1 MRYMTM
7 IKVVEGKYGP
17 PPPALMQAMGKLQED
32 ATKAGVLVEVGGLK
46 NSATGASLRLA
57 NGKITVMDGPFTEA
71 KELIG
76 GYAVYDTKTK
86 EECIEWARR
95 FLAIH
100 KEHWPGFE
108 GEVELREMMVF
119 TPGR

>member
-46 NSATGASLRLA
+46 NSATGALLRLG

-71 KELIG
+71 RSSSAAMRSMTPRPRKNASNG
-76 GYAVYDTKTK
+76 PGASSRSTRSTGPGSRVKSNS
-86 EECIEWARR
+86 AR
-95 FLAIH
+95 
-100 KEHWPGFE
+100 
-108 GEVELREMMVF
+108 
-119 TPGR
+119 